1 MYGRGHQTVSFGPPQ
16 TPDIIKTLILVNVGI
31 FIVQMLVGTRMIQ
44 LFAVTPALVWEGGFL
59 WQPFT
64 YMWLHSPGS
73 LLHILFNM
81 FALWM
86 FGSPVASFWGERRF
100 LRYYLLS
107 GFGAGLVIAAWPG
120 LLLLFGFSEQ
130 SYLIPTLGASGAV
143 FAVLLAYAL
152 TWPDRTIML
161 LFPPIP
167 IKAIWFIPIILGI
180 ELLAARGNVSSV
192 GHLGG
197 VLAGWILLRRMG
209 VTQGFGLKQL
219 RHRFRRWRMRRKLRA
234 VRREEERRDP
244 RMFH

>member
-1 MYGRGHQTVSFGPPQ
+1 VYGRGQQTVGFGPPQ
-16 TPDIIKTLILVNVGI
+16 TPDIIKTLILVNVGV

-44 LFAVTPALVWEGGFL
+44 LFAVTPAMVWEGGFI

-86 FGSPVASFWGERRF
+86 FGSPVASFWGEKRF

-107 GFGAGLVIAAWPG
+107 GLGAGLIIAAWPG

-180 ELLAARGNVSSV
+180 ELLAGRGNVSSV

-197 VLAGWILLRRMG
+197 VVAGWILLRRMG
-209 VTQGFGLKQL
+209 VAQGFGLKQL
-219 RHRFRRWRMRRKLRA
+219 RHRYRRWRMRRNLRA
-234 VRREEERRDP
+234 VRREDDRQNP